1 MGIPS
6 ITIACCLFL
15 QALSRCEASEG
26 SPSPI
31 ADDIV
36 REAKSHIGDPK
47 WSRASN
53 YSSGPNTDKYH
64 IFVADVMKEAG
75 GSVPSWY
82 FYGGPIGAGE
92 WGSRW
97 SFYLMFSPSW
107 ITVNSPLIGDVI
119 GDGQIV
125 GIMTGPNKTTHA
137 GRRRVVENDWGF
149 RPNQSLAYW
158 RYFPYW

>member
-31 ADDIV
+31 ADSIV
-36 REAKSHIGDPK
+36 REAKSRIGETK
-47 WSRASN
+47 WGIASN
-53 YSSGPNTDKYH
+53 YSTGPNTDKYH
-64 IFVADVMKEAG
+64 LFVADVITEAG
-75 GSVPSWY
+75 GSVPFWY
-82 FYGGPIGAGE
+82 FYRSPIGAGE

-107 ITVNSPLIGDVI
+107 INVNSPLFGDVI
-119 GDGQIV
+119 GDGEIV
-125 GIMTGPNKTTHA
+125 GIVTGPNKTTHVA
-137 GRRRVVENDWGF
+137 KHRVVENDWGF
-149 RPNQSLAYW
+149 RPNQTLAFW
-158 RYFPYW
+158 RYVHFW